1 LPCCGPSHN
10 VPGSVAKGNKT
21 KGNAPPGASLAQNR
35 RATFEFEILER
46 IEAGLVLKGSEVKS
60 MRDGKLSLAESWAQ
74 FEGEELFLLGAHVAE
89 FPQAHRRNH
98 EPLRPRKLLMHRRQ
112 LDRLHEAVQQA
123 GMTLVVL
130 QIYLKDGRI
139 KAEVGLA
146 RGKKIHDK
154 RASIKDREQQR
165 EVRRALREHG

>member
-1 LPCCGPSHN
+1 M
-10 VPGSVAKGNKT
+10 AKGNKT
-21 KGNAPPGASLAQNR
+21 KAGAPPGSQLAQNR
-35 RATFEFEILER
+35 RAGFEFEILER
-46 IEAGLVLKGSEVKS
+46 LEAGLVLKGSEVKS

-98 EPLRPRKLLMHRRQ
+98 EPLRPRKLLLHRRQ

-123 GMTLVVL
+123 GMTIVIL

-139 KAEVGLA
+139 KAEIGLA

-154 RASIKDREQQR
+154 RASIKSREQQR
-165 EVRRALREHG
+165 EVRRAMREHG

>member
-1 LPCCGPSHN
+1 M
-10 VPGSVAKGNKT
+10 AKGNKT
-21 KGNAPPGASLAQNR
+21 KGTAPPGSSLAQNR

-46 IEAGLVLKGSEVKS
+46 FEAGLVLKGSEVKS
-60 MRDGKLSLAESWAQ
+60 MRDGKLSLAESYAQ
-74 FEGEELFLLGAHVAE
+74 FERDELFLLGAHVAE

-98 EPLRPRKLLMHRRQ
+98 EPLRPRKLLLHRRQ

-123 GMTLVVL
+123 GMTIVVL

-139 KAEVGLA
+139 KAELGLA
-146 RGKKIHDK
+146 RGKKVHDK

-165 EVRRALREHG
+165 EMRRAVREHD

>member
-1 LPCCGPSHN
+1 M
-10 VPGSVAKGNKT
+10 AKGNKT
-21 KGNAPPGASLAQNR
+21 KGSALPGSQLAQNR

-46 IEAGLVLKGSEVKS
+46 LEAGLVLKGSEVKS

-98 EPLRPRKLLMHRRQ
+98 EPLRPRKLLLHRRQ

-123 GMTLVVL
+123 GMTIVVL

-139 KAEVGLA
+139 KAEIGLA
-146 RGKKIHDK
+146 RGKKVHDK

-165 EVRRALREHG
+165 EVRRAMREHG

>member
-1 LPCCGPSHN
+1 M
-10 VPGSVAKGNKT
+10 AKGNKT
-21 KGNAPPGASLAQNR
+21 KGSAPPGSQLAQNR
-35 RATFEFEILER
+35 RATFEFEIIER
-46 IEAGLVLKGSEVKS
+46 LEAGVVLQGSEVKS
-60 MRDGKLSLAESWAQ
+60 MRDGKISLAESYAQ

-98 EPLRPRKLLMHRRQ
+98 EPLRPRKLLLHRRQ

-123 GMTLVVL
+123 GMTIVIL

-139 KAEVGLA
+139 KAEIGLA
-146 RGKKIHDK
+146 RGKKVHDK

-165 EVRRALREHG
+165 EVQRAMREHG

>member
-1 LPCCGPSHN
+1 L
-10 VPGSVAKGNKT
+10 AKGNKT
-21 KGNAPPGASLAQNR
+21 KGTAPPGSSLAQNR

-46 IEAGLVLKGSEVKS
+46 FEAGLVLKGSEVKS
-60 MRDGKLSLAESWAQ
+60 MRDGKLSLAESYAQ
-74 FEGEELFLLGAHVAE
+74 FERDELFLLGAHVAE

-98 EPLRPRKLLMHRRQ
+98 EPLRPRKLLLHRRQ

-123 GMTLVVL
+123 GMTIVVL

-139 KAEVGLA
+139 KAELGLA
-146 RGKKIHDK
+146 RGKKVHDK

-165 EVRRALREHG
+165 EMRRAVREHD

>member
-1 LPCCGPSHN
+1 MPCCGPSHN
-10 VPGSVAKGNKT
+10 VPARVAKGNKT
-21 KGNAPPGASLAQNR
+21 KGTAPPGSSLAQNR

-46 IEAGLVLKGSEVKS
+46 LEAGIVLKGSEVKS
-60 MRDGKLSLAESWAQ
+60 LRDGKVSLAESYAQ

-89 FPQAHRRNH
+89 FPMAHRRNH
-98 EPLRPRKLLMHRRQ
+98 EPLRPRKLLLHRRQ

-123 GMTLVVL
+123 GMTIVVL
-130 QIYLKDGRI
+130 QLYLKDGRI
-139 KAEVGLA
+139 KVEIGLA
-146 RGKKIHDK
+146 RGKKVHDK